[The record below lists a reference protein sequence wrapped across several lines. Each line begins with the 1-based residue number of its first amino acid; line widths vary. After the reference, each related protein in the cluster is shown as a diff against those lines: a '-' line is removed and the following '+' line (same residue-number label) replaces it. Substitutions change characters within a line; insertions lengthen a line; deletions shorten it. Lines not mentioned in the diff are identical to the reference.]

1 MTDCSGFI
9 QPFDFE
15 CIFVNYLSGDW
26 FIFGL
31 LAILFIFGLATTFR
45 MSNFIVGASI
55 LLFAVMF
62 YAQLPWILYVSL
74 IIGGILIASIVASLW
89 KR

>member
-1 MTDCSGFI
+1 MADCSGFI
-9 QPFDFE
+9 KPLDLE

-26 FIFGL
+26 VIFGV
-31 LAILFIFGLATTFR
+31 LALLFIVGLASTFR
-45 MSNFIVGASI
+45 MSNGLTGASI

-62 YAQLPWILYVSL
+62 YAELPWLLYIGIL
-74 IIGGILIASIVASLW
+74 IGGIVIWAMVASLW

>member
-1 MTDCSGFI
+1 MVDCSGFI

-26 FIFGL
+26 IIFGI
-31 LAILFIFGLATTFR
+31 LALLFIVGLAGQFR
-45 MSNFIVGASI
+45 MSNALTGASI
-55 LLFAVMF
+55 LLFGVLF
-62 YAQLPWILYVSL
+62 YGELPWILYIGTL
-74 IIGGILIASIVASLW
+74 ITATIVGAIIAQLW